1 MDLYNNLMK
10 KGRQHEILLG
20 GLFLAYSVL
29 DIQTPSFLADLLNS
43 KLGSLIVMAIAF
55 SLFFYVNPLVAIL
68 GIIAAYEL
76 IRRSMIKGGTTD
88 SFIQY
93 LPSYDPQC
101 RDLNAFN
108 QFAPTL
114 EQEMV
119 NKMAPLVGPSASP
132 NAVFRPNQDN
142 DHDAAPVNYEGVI

>member
-1 MDLYNNLMK
+1 MDFYNNLMK
-10 KGRQHEILLG
+10 KGRHHEVLLG

-29 DIQTPSFLADLLNS
+29 DIQTPLFLAELINS
-43 KLGSLIVMAIAF
+43 KLGSLIVMIIAF
-55 SLFFYVNPLVAIL
+55 SLFLYVNPIISIL

-76 IRRSMIKGGTTD
+76 IRRSMIKGGSVD
-88 SFIQY
+88 SLVQY
-93 LPSYDPQC
+93 LPRYDSKC
-101 RDLNAFN
+101 SDLNAFN

-142 DHDAAPVNYEGVI
+142 DHDAAPINYEGVI

>member
-1 MDLYNNLMK
+1 MDFYNNLMK
-10 KGRQHEILLG
+10 KGRHHEVLLG

-29 DIQTPSFLADLLNS
+29 DIQTPLFLAELINT
-43 KLGSLIVMAIAF
+43 KLGSLIVMIIAF
-55 SLFFYVNPLVAIL
+55 SLFLYVNPIISIL

-76 IRRSMIKGGTTD
+76 IRRSMIKGGSVD
-88 SFIQY
+88 SLVQY
-93 LPSYDPQC
+93 LPRYDSKC
-101 RDLNAFN
+101 SDLNAFN

-142 DHDAAPVNYEGVI
+142 DHDAAPINYEGVI